1 MIFTVDA
8 EIQREGGAFVMPE
21 LYGATLCVHLPDLW
35 ETVIVIEKPQDMVL
49 FADVLIIPQEDNK
62 KWTERNPEKIGD
74 KH

>member
-8 EIQREGGAFVMPE
+8 EIQRKGDAFVMPE
-21 LYGATLCVHLPDLW
+21 LYGAALCVHLRDFRKI
-35 ETVIVIEKPQDMVL
+35 VIVIEKSQDMVL
-49 FADVLIIPQEDNK
+49 FADVLLIPQKDNK